1 MNAPVTR
8 RTALAVAVS
17 IASYRPALASDPFAE
32 AIRWAKA
39 GDAAYRRTGDCAR
52 ETQAAGIPLPADWRS
67 YRAGLLRV
75 RTEARFA
82 LHSMTP
88 ATAEEAAALVAY
100 YRDRAEASGDP
111 VAFRAA
117 RKRLLKVAKR
127 PGAVPF
133 DLTPLDRAA
142 PS

>member
-1 MNAPVTR
+1 MSARITR
-8 RTALAVAVS
+8 RTALAITVS
-17 IASYRPALASDPFAE
+17 VASYRPVLASDAFAE
-32 AIRWAKA
+32 AIRWAEA

-52 ETQAAGIPLPADWRS
+52 ATQAAGIPLPPDWRL

-82 LHSMTP
+82 LHGLTP
-88 ATAEEAAALVAY
+88 STPEAAAALVAY
-100 YRDRAEASGDP
+100 YRERAEASGDP

-117 RKRLLKVAKR
+117 RRRLLKVAKR
-127 PGAVPF
+127 PVAAAF

-142 PS
+142 PA

>member
-1 MNAPVTR
+1 MS
-8 RTALAVAVS
+8 L
-17 IASYRPALASDPFAE
+17 ASYRPALAFDPFAE

-52 ETQAAGIPLPADWRS
+52 ATQAAGIPLPADWRS

-88 ATAEEAAALVAY
+88 ATPAEAVALVAY

-117 RKRLLKVAKR
+117 RRRLLKVAKR
-127 PGAVPF
+127 PGAVSF

-142 PS
+142 PV

>member
-1 MNAPVTR
+1 MTARINR
-8 RTALAVAVS
+8 RTALAITVS
-17 IASYRPALASDPFAE
+17 LASSRPVLAADPFAE

-39 GDAAYRRTGDCAR
+39 GDDAYRRTGDCAR
-52 ETQAAGIPLPADWRS
+52 ETQAAGIPLPADWRP

-82 LHSMTP
+82 LYSMTP

-100 YRDRAEASGDP
+100 YRHRAKTSGDP

-117 RKRLLKVAKR
+117 RRRLLKVAKR
-127 PGAVPF
+127 PGAAPF

-142 PS
+142 PA

>member
-1 MNAPVTR
+1 MS
-8 RTALAVAVS
+8 L
-17 IASYRPALASDPFAE
+17 ASYRPALAFDPFAK

-52 ETQAAGIPLPADWRS
+52 ATQAAGIPLPADWRS

-88 ATAEEAAALVAY
+88 ATPAEAVALVAY

-117 RKRLLKVAKR
+117 RRRLLKVAKR
-127 PGAVPF
+127 PGAVSF

-142 PS
+142 PV